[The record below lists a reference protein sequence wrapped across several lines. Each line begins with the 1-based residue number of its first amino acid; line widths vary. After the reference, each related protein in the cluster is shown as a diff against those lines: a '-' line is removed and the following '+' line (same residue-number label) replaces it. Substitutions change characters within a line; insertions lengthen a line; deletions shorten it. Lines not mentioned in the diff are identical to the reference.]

1 MRRRIYLT
9 LILMFNLMENNMTKK
24 ELIYEGKAKTLF
36 FYDDNKIIQYFK
48 DDATAFNKKKHEII
62 NEKGILNNFIS
73 EFIFKYLSE
82 NGVENHFIER
92 LNDREQLV
100 KKVDI
105 IPVEVIVR
113 NIATGTLT
121 KRLGI
126 QEGLKLKKPLI
137 EFTLKSDELDD
148 PIISEEH
155 IDVLEYAEKDEIKD
169 IKEQALLINRLLLQ
183 LFSSINI
190 QLVDFKIEFGRL
202 TIDKKVIL
210 ADEISPDSCR
220 LWDKS
225 SSEKLD
231 KDRFRKNLGGLI
243 DAYKEVATRLG
254 IKIQ

>member
-1 MRRRIYLT
+1 
-9 LILMFNLMENNMTKK
+9 MTKK

-36 FYDDNKIIQYFK
+36 FYDNNKIIQYFK

-105 IPVEVIVR
+105 IPVEVIIR

-155 IDVLEYAEKDEIKD
+155 IDVLEYAEKDEINI
-169 IKEQALLINRLLLQ
+169 IKEQTLLINKLLLQ

>member
-1 MRRRIYLT
+1 
-9 LILMFNLMENNMTKK
+9 MTKK

-36 FYDDNKIIQYFK
+36 FYDDDKIIQYFK

-105 IPVEVIVR
+105 IPVEVIIR

-155 IDVLEYAEKDEIKD
+155 IDVLEYAEKDEIND
-169 IKEQALLINRLLLQ
+169 IKDQALLINKLLLQ

>member
-1 MRRRIYLT
+1 
-9 LILMFNLMENNMTKK
+9 MTKK

-126 QEGLKLKKPLI
+126 KEGLKLKKPLI

-148 PIISEEH
+148 PIVSEEH
-155 IDVLEYAEKDEIKD
+155 IDVLEYAEKDEIND
-169 IKEQALLINRLLLQ
+169 IKDQALIINRLLLQ

>member
-1 MRRRIYLT
+1 
-9 LILMFNLMENNMTKK
+9 MTKK

-36 FYDDNKIIQYFK
+36 FYDNNKIIQYFK

-126 QEGLKLKKPLI
+126 QEGLNLKKTLI

-155 IDVLEYAEKDEIKD
+155 IDVLEYAEKDEIND
-169 IKEQALLINRLLLQ
+169 IKDQALLINKLLLQ

>member
-1 MRRRIYLT
+1 
-9 LILMFNLMENNMTKK
+9 MTKK

-36 FYDDNKIIQYFK
+36 FYDDDKIIQYFK

-62 NEKGILNNFIS
+62 NEKGILNNLIS

-105 IPVEVIVR
+105 IPVEVIIR

-126 QEGLKLKKPLI
+126 QDGLKLKKPLI

-169 IKEQALLINRLLLQ
+169 IKEQALLINKLLLQ

-202 TIDKKVIL
+202 TIDKTVIL

-254 IKIQ
+254 IKIQQ

>member
-1 MRRRIYLT
+1 
-9 LILMFNLMENNMTKK
+9 MTKK

-62 NEKGILNNFIS
+62 NEKGILNNLIS

-105 IPVEVIVR
+105 IPVEVIIR

-169 IKEQALLINRLLLQ
+169 IKEQALLINKLLLQ

-202 TIDKKVIL
+202 TIDKTVIL

>member
-1 MRRRIYLT
+1 
-9 LILMFNLMENNMTKK
+9 MTKK

-155 IDVLEYAEKDEIKD
+155 IDVLEYAEKDEIND

-202 TIDKKVIL
+202 AIDKKVIL